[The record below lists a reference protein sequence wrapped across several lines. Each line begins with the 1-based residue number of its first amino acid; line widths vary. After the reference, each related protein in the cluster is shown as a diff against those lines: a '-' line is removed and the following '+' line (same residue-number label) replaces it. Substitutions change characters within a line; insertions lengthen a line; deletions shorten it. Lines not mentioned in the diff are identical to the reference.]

1 MRNLAATL
9 EPWISCHGR
18 LVYHQTSPDLFVF
31 WDHSQI
37 YPTDG
42 VFIAVALFPGEGYA
56 QVSQK
61 ECSCSYV
68 GEALVEAEKWV
79 TDGYPDGFPDEGPLD

>member
-1 MRNLAATL
+1 MSNLAPTL
-9 EPWISCHGR
+9 EPWLVCHGR
-18 LVYHQTSPDLFVF
+18 LVYHQTNPELFVF

-42 VFIAVALFPGEGYA
+42 VLIAVRLFQGGYA

-61 ECSCSYV
+61 ECACSYV
-68 GEALVEAEKWV
+68 GQALVEAKGWV
-79 TDGYPDGFPDEGPLD
+79 ADGYPDGFPDSEVAT